1 MFFIVCVLPL
11 SPSGGLSGVSGIWI
25 SNWIVWIRNLVCS
38 PIPARTYGLHKFLT
52 RPHKLLLKQED
63 FMQKQVHE
71 SCTLM
76 KLPSQPQLSL
86 QFLFRGCEKMQN
98 VSYAVTQATLSK
110 ASKPSAARNSWV
122 NSDLRYNA
130 DEPAIYSVFGE
141 RSNKHLDRQHTFLR
155 K

>member
-63 FMQKQVHE
+63 VM
-71 SCTLM
+71 
-76 KLPSQPQLSL
+76 
-86 QFLFRGCEKMQN
+86 
-98 VSYAVTQATLSK
+98 
-110 ASKPSAARNSWV
+110 
-122 NSDLRYNA
+122 
-130 DEPAIYSVFGE
+130 
-141 RSNKHLDRQHTFLR
+141 
-155 K
+155 